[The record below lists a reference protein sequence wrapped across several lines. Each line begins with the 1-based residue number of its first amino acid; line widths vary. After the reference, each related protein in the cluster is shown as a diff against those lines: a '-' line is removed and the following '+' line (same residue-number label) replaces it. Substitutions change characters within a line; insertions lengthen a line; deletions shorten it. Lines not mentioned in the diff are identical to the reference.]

1 MLPGYAGTMQVLDA
15 LSRPLRALRISVTDR
30 CNFRCSYCM
39 PREVFGP
46 DYAFLPREALL
57 SFEEVTRLA
66 RVFVGLGVTKLRLT
80 GGEPL
85 LRREL
90 PSLVRMLAAVP
101 GLEDLA
107 LTTNGVLL
115 PDLAVDLRAAG
126 LRRVT
131 VSLDTLRPDRF
142 QALSDTDLPLA
153 RVLAGIDAAR
163 SAGFGPLKLNCVLQR
178 GVNADEILDLAAFAR
193 EGSHTLRFIEYMDV
207 GTTNGWRLESVVP
220 AAEVHRIL
228 HARWP
233 LEPLIPSEGAVAKEW
248 RYADGKGEVGLI
260 SSVTAPFCR
269 TCDRA
274 RLSADGHLYTCLFAN
289 EGLDL
294 KGFLRSGHS
303 DPDLASLLGF
313 HWKRRNDRYSELR
326 RADTPGLPRIE
337 MSHIGG

>member
-1 MLPGYAGTMQVLDA
+1 MQPLDT
-15 LSRPLRALRISVTDR
+15 LGRPLKALRISVTDR
-30 CNFRCSYCM
+30 CNFRCTYCM

-66 RVFVGLGVTKLRLT
+66 RIFMGLGVTKLRLT

-90 PSLVRMLAAVP
+90 PSLVRMLATLP
-101 GLEDLA
+101 GLDDLA

-126 LRRVT
+126 LRRLT

-142 QALSDTDLPLA
+142 QKLSDTDLPLS
-153 RVLAGIDAAR
+153 RVLAGLDAAQA
-163 SAGFGPLKLNCVLQR
+163 AGFGPLKLNCVLQR
-178 GVNADEILDLAAFAR
+178 GVNDDEILDLAAFAR
-193 EGSHTLRFIEYMDV
+193 EQGHTLRFIEFMDV
-207 GTTNGWRLESVVP
+207 GTTNGWRLESVIP
-220 AAEVHRIL
+220 AAEVQRTL

-233 LEPLIPSEGAVAKEW
+233 MEPHATDPGAVASEW
-248 RYADGKGEVGLI
+248 RYRDGQGEVGLI
-260 SSVTAPFCR
+260 SSVTVPFCR
-269 TCDRA
+269 SCDRT
-274 RLSADGHLYTCLFAN
+274 RLSADGHLYTCLFAA

-294 KGFLRSGHS
+294 KGFLRSGHG
-303 DPDLASLLGF
+303 DADIAALLAS
-313 HWKRRNDRYSELR
+313 HWKRRGDRYSELR

>member
-1 MLPGYAGTMQVLDA
+1 METLDT
-15 LSRPLRALRISVTDR
+15 LGRPLKALRLSVTDR

-46 DYAFLPREALL
+46 DYPFLPREALL
-57 SFEEVTRLA
+57 SFEEIVRLA
-66 RVFVGLGVTKLRLT
+66 RIFVGLGVTKLRLT

-90 PSLVRMLAAVP
+90 PTLVRMLAAVP
-101 GLEDLA
+101 GLDDLA

-115 PDLAVDLRAAG
+115 PELAVDLRAAG
-126 LRRVT
+126 LRRLT

-142 QALSDTDLPLA
+142 QSLSDTDLPLS
-153 RVLAGIDAAR
+153 RVLAGLEAAR

-178 GVNADEILDLAAFAR
+178 GVNDDEILDLAAFAR
-193 EGSHTLRFIEYMDV
+193 EQRHTLRFIEFMDV
-207 GTTNGWRLESVVP
+207 GTTNGWRLASVVP
-220 AAEVHRIL
+220 AADVQQIL

-233 LEPLIPSEGAVAKEW
+233 LEPVTDSPGAVATTW
-248 RYADGKGEVGLI
+248 RYRDGRGEVGLI

-269 TCDRA
+269 SCDRA
-274 RLSADGHLYTCLFAN
+274 RLSADGHLYTCLFAAQ
-289 EGLDL
+289 GLDL
-294 KGFLRSGHS
+294 KGFLRSGHDEAAIS
-303 DPDLASLLGF
+303 SLLAS
-313 HWKRRNDRYSELR
+313 HWKRRDDRYSELR